1 MIDERFKTANVS
13 ELFLKPLL
21 NIESNK
27 LQELNYKNTYLFN
40 AMDGE
45 RFKCDVIYLLFET
58 EDLPIDIFITEQEQK
73 GTVILEKHSF
83 DNLKLL
89 CFLLPLN
96 FKEDYEK
103 IIEGKYSKVSH
114 EFKKLFPKFANKE
127 VRSLQHMVFNKDKYL
142 RKYWEQELDTVFTPE
157 MEYWKLYDINK
168 ETFKY
173 EK

>member
-1 MIDERFKTANVS
+1 MIDEKYKQANVS

-21 NIESNK
+21 GIEPNK
-27 LQELNYKNTYLFN
+27 FKELNYVNTYLFN

-45 RFKCDVIYLLFET
+45 RFKCDVIYILFET
-58 EDLPIDIFITEQEQK
+58 DDLSIDIFIAEQEQR
-73 GTVILEKHSF
+73 GVTILEKHSF

-89 CFLLPLN
+89 CFLLPLQY
-96 FKEDYEK
+96 KQDYEK
-103 IIEGKYSKVSH
+103 IIEGKYSKVSK
-114 EFKKLFPKFANKE
+114 EFKKLFPKFVNRAIG
-127 VRSLQHMVFNKDKYL
+127 LQHMVFNKNPYL